1 MLLQIFIDIVR
12 LTPSRRRRG
21 VQPLERHK
29 VVAVRVLGGGRANNH
44 GVARGCLD
52 ISPVFYPTTL
62 STPIYI
68 YIFFYLVFQFFSIIG
83 DLRNI
88 THPSQYS
95 LLRVLFHAKYANVK
109 SSRALSLL
117 PHPWSPAPRQ
127 SPAPAHKKRTPY
139 YNKFAFMPETAS
151 E

>member
-68 YIFFYLVFQFFSIIG
+68 YIFFYLVFQFVFFNHRRSTEHHASVAVLLVACPIPREI
-83 DLRNI
+83 RKCQI
-88 THPSQYS
+88 VPSF
-95 LLRVLFHAKYANVK
+95 VLAAAPLVACPEAK
-109 SSRALSLL
+109 SSAGTQKENTIL
-117 PHPWSPAPRQ
+117 
-127 SPAPAHKKRTPY
+127 
-139 YNKFAFMPETAS
+139 
-151 E
+151 